1 LSTFAA
7 LVIEVARLLA
17 PGAAT
22 TLLALSTAVTAWSP
36 QARAQGAALR
46 FTGIP
51 DEPAEERERRFAPLG
66 RYLEARLGVAV
77 VYTAA
82 TDYQG
87 AVDAIKDRRA
97 DVAWLTGLH
106 FLQAKAA
113 AGGNVLPLVQRD
125 EDERFRS
132 VFIARTDSGITR
144 LEDLRGREFVFG
156 ALGSA
161 TGHLVPRWYL
171 MQSGIDPAKD
181 LARFFYSGAHEAT
194 VNHVKNGRAVAGVLN
209 SVAWKRLVEAGA
221 VDTARVNAFYETGR
235 FNDYLW
241 AVRGDL
247 DADLGNRLRET
258 LLALDPKRQEDA
270 RILSLQRASRYI
282 EVREADY
289 APHAAAARAVG
300 LLK

>member
-1 LSTFAA
+1 MIGIFARVLPMLLAATLAA
-7 LVIEVARLLA
+7 LS
-17 PGAAT
+17 G
-22 TLLALSTAVTAWSP
+22 SP
-36 QARAQGAALR
+36 AARAQAPPLR

-51 DEPAEERERRFAPLG
+51 DEPADERERRFAPLG

-77 VYTAA
+77 VYAVAA
-82 TDYQG
+82 DYLS
-87 AVDAIKDRRA
+87 AVEAIKDRRA

-113 AGGNVLPLVQRD
+113 AGGNVVPLVQRD

-132 VFIARTDSGITR
+132 VFIARTEIGITR
-144 LEDLRGREFVFG
+144 LEDLRGRPFVFG
-156 ALGSA
+156 ALTSA

-171 MQSGIDPAKD
+171 MHSGIDPAKD
-181 LARFFYSGAHEAT
+181 LAKYFYSGAHEAT
-194 VNHVKNGRAVAGVLN
+194 VNHVQNGRAAAGVLN
-209 SVAWKRLVEAGA
+209 SAAWKRMVEAGQ
-221 VDTARVNAFYETGR
+221 VDTKRVNAFYETGR

-247 DADLGNRLRET
+247 DGDLASRLREA
-258 LLALDPKRQEDA
+258 LLALDPRRQEDA
-270 RILSLQRASRYI
+270 RILALQRASRYV
-282 EVREADY
+282 EVRESDY